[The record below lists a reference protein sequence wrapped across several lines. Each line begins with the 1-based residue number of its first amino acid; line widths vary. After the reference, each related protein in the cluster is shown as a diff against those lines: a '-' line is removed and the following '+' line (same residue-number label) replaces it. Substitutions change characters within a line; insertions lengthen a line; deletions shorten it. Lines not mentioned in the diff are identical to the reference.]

1 MLVDEGVKVMKWMPL
16 CKWDADNALIFSELD
31 GTIEYKDIIEEVT
44 YTADTD
50 AQTGHREK
58 VIIDSRD
65 RSLVPT
71 LVIKGNDD
79 RVRENTLPVETHIVE
94 EDGEKVQAGQVLA
107 KIPSAASK
115 SKDITADLPRV
126 TELFEA
132 RSQIGRAHV

>member
-1 MLVDEGVKVMKWMPL
+1 M
-16 CKWDADNALIFSELD
+16 LIFRELD
-31 GTIEYKDIIEEVT
+31 GTIEYKDIIEEIT

-50 AQTGHREK
+50 EKTGHREK

-79 RVRENTLPVETHIVE
+79 RVRENTLPVETHIVV

-107 KIPSAASK
+107 DRK
-115 SKDITADLPRV
+115 STRLN
-126 TELFEA
+126 
-132 RSQIGRAHV
+132 SSHVAISYAVFCLKKKKSRCPNG